1 MVAAGP
7 HGSNSLHNGN
17 VTHSGRESPVNT
29 DKNTNQ
35 KTAEDPPQDFEMQ
48 AIGYPPPADQAS
60 FGRRLAEIIQ
70 RALRRQKPS

>member
-1 MVAAGP
+1 
-7 HGSNSLHNGN
+7 
-17 VTHSGRESPVNT
+17 VNT

-35 KTAEDPPQDFEMQ
+35 KTAEDPAQDFEMQ